1 MSKQE
6 KNVVRFFW
14 EDLFGVIVEVVSL
27 EKVLGMET

>member
-6 KNVVRFFW
+6 KNVVRFFR
-14 EDLFGVIVEVVSL
+14 EDLFGVIVEDVSL

>member
-6 KNVVRFFW
+6 KNVVRFFG
-14 EDLFGVIVEVVSL
+14 EDLFGVIVEDVSL

>member
-6 KNVVRFFW
+6 ENVVRFFW

>member
-14 EDLFGVIVEVVSL
+14 EDLFGVIVEDVSL